1 MVRIV
6 QSGIL
11 HAEKE
16 QLGHSILEEDFAND
30 TLAAVELLKSP
41 SGCLPKYFPKLP
53 EIKSLDG
60 IEQTTDELLIASPAA
75 LIANES
81 EMTPEKTLAPVPAM
95 TNEGESKKAALDL
108 SQKPAVLLEHVNV
121 CSEDAQP
128 GTRLGNLLD
137 QVTELSYECF
147 KANVVKKLREKSE
160 QNQPAVLVLLG
171 QKNPQD
177 VEEELPEEL
186 LGFLVYECSGP
197 PVRRLTIH
205 NVAVPER
212 LRGFGYGKQLTAWA
226 MDHAKNL
233 PLSECGWLH
242 CSALPEA
249 VPFYKRLGWEVDIK
263 AEDERVH
270 LENELPGQV
279 YMQYKV
285 RRRPLTK
292 EATTQ
297 NVVLEHLDVHSE
309 DAKSGTCLG
318 NLLDDVRDL
327 SWDCFSHDVV
337 EKLQSNKDKNQ
348 PLLLVLIDRK
358 ELKDGEVE
366 DELLGF
372 VVYHLQG
379 PPMRWL
385 SIDLLAVA
393 PHLRGLG
400 HGKRLAKWVMNHA
413 KQMPRSQC
421 ASVSCTSPPEAV
433 AFYQKLGFEVDKT
446 ADNALSV
453 EQENELSQPVF
464 LKYKCGREVAKA
476 SAKRKSK
483 K

>member
-6 QSGIL
+6 QSGNL
-11 HAEKE
+11 HTEKE
-16 QLGHSILEEDFAND
+16 QLGRGFLEEDFAND

-41 SGCLPKYFPKLP
+41 LGCLPKYFPKLP
-53 EIKSLDG
+53 EIESSDG
-60 IEQTTDELLIASPAA
+60 TEQTTDELLIASPPA
-75 LIANES
+75 LVANES
-81 EMTPEKTLAPVPAM
+81 EMTTEKTLAPLAA
-95 TNEGESKKAALDL
+95 TRIEGKSQNAALELSKK
-108 SQKPAVLLEHVNV
+108 QTVLLEHVNV
-121 CSEDAQP
+121 CSEEAQP
-128 GTRLGNLLD
+128 GTRLGQLLD
-137 QVTELSYECF
+137 QVTELSWECF
-147 KANVVKKLREKSE
+147 KSNVVQKLQAKSE
-160 QNQPAVLVLLG
+160 QNAPAVLVLLG
-171 QKNPQD
+171 QKDPQD

-212 LRGFGYGKQLTAWA
+212 LRGFGYGKRLTEWA
-226 MDHAKNL
+226 MEHAQHL
-233 PLSECGWLH
+233 PLSQCGWLH

-249 VPFYKRLGWEVDIK
+249 VPFYERLGWEVDKK
-263 AEDERVH
+263 AQDERVH

-279 YMQYKV
+279 YMQYKL
-285 RRRPLTK
+285 RQRPLAK
-292 EATTQ
+292 EIAKQT
-297 NVVLEHLDVHSE
+297 VVLEHLDVHSK
-309 DAKSGTCLG
+309 DAESGTRLG
-318 NLLDDVRDL
+318 NLLDDVSDL

-337 EKLQSNKDKNQ
+337 EKLRTNVDKNT
-348 PLLLVLIDRK
+348 PSLLALIDRK

-372 VVYHLQG
+372 LVYHLQG

-385 SIDLLAVA
+385 SIDYLAV
-393 PHLRGLG
+393 PERLRGLG
-400 HGKRLAKWVMNHA
+400 HGKMLAKWAMNHA

-421 ASVSCTSPPEAV
+421 ASVSCTSPPETV
-433 AFYQKLGFEVDKT
+433 AFYQKLGFESDKT
-446 ADNALSV
+446 ADNAKV
-453 EQENELSQPVF
+453 EQQDGISEPVF